1 MKPES
6 LFFEKIETIAFNKD
20 HRHLL
25 DERITSNAQKVKQS
39 KLFFSD
45 LELART
51 RAAFLKSKSLDN
63 LEKYLIEFESNFIKR
78 GGKVIWA
85 QDKEEAIAE
94 IAKIIERKAVKS
106 IVKSR
111 STIFEEIDLS
121 KELGKQ
127 QIACQESD
135 IGNLIQQIANES
147 CYHPVF
153 PTIHQEETKILELII
168 KKFPDLSSKKPQQ
181 LVEEMS
187 KQIIQDIQQE
197 DISISAVNFLVA
209 DSGAT
214 VILSNEATNAQ
225 LASFAKTQL
234 FICGIEDIIPSL
246 ADLDLFV
253 HLYSTHS
260 NGSASCAYTHII
272 SGPKQADET
281 DGPDEMYVILLD
293 NGRSNILEQVNQR
306 SALACIN
313 CGACHNSCP
322 VYKSIGGH
330 AYQSVY
336 TGPIG
341 SITTPIRSEM
351 SAYKYLSF
359 ASPSAMESVSE
370 CPVKINFPKLLQNN
384 RTASVLS
391 SPTGK
396 TEKLSIFFWKAAM
409 LKRSNMDKGGA
420 KLKNFMLRQFF
431 KRSWGERREMP
442 VVAQKSFNQIWRE
455 RKGIK

>member
-1 MKPES
+1 MKPEN
-6 LFFEKIETIAFNKD
+6 LFFEKIESIAFNKD
-20 HRHLL
+20 HRRLL
-25 DERITSNAQKVKQS
+25 EERINSNAQKVKQS

-45 LELART
+45 LELAKT
-51 RAAFLKSKSLDN
+51 RAAFIKTKSLDN
-63 LEKYLIEFESNFIKR
+63 LDKYLIEFESNLIKR

-85 QDKEEAIAE
+85 QDKEEAITE
-94 IAKIIERKAVKS
+94 ITKIVERKAVKS
-106 IVKSR
+106 ILKSR
-111 STIFEEIDLS
+111 SGIFEEIDLS
-121 KELGKQ
+121 RELEKQ
-127 QIACQESD
+127 NIACKESD
-135 IGNLIQQIANES
+135 IGNMLQQLAEEN
-147 CYHPVF
+147 CYHPIF
-153 PTIHQEETKILELII
+153 PTLHQNEARIQELI
-168 KKFPDLSSKKPQQ
+168 KNKFPELDEKKPQQ
-181 LVEEMS
+181 LVEEIS
-187 KQIIQDIQQE
+187 KHIIQDIHRE
-197 DISISAVNFLVA
+197 ELSITAVNFLVA
-209 DSGAT
+209 DSGAS

-225 LASFAKTQL
+225 LAAFPKTQVL
-234 FICGIEDIIPSL
+234 ICGIEDIIPSL

-260 NGSASCAYTHII
+260 NGSTTYAYTHIL
-272 SGPKQADET
+272 SGPKQTDET
-281 DGPDEMYVILLD
+281 DGPEEMYVILLD

-306 SALACIN
+306 SALSCIN
-313 CGACHNSCP
+313 CGACHNTCP
-322 VYKSIGGH
+322 IYKSIGGH

-341 SITTPIRSEM
+341 SITTPLRSGM

-384 RTASVLS
+384 RTASVQS
-391 SPTGK
+391 SPPGK